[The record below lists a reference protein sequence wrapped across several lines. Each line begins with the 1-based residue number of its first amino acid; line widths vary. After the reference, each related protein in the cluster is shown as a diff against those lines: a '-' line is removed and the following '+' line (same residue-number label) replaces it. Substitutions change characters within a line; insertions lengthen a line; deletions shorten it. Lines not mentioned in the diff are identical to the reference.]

1 MAGITS
7 LGVHTPVALPYL
19 IAEGLL
25 PHEPKTG
32 LYSWETYVFAES
44 QGEVEEEVLA
54 TKNCVVWSQGN
65 FIRNVFRFDLEGED
79 LIQAILTKF
88 PPSGDVGPK
97 QGAKAQ
103 SDEGYSELN
112 RDEGPS
118 DLAPSCQEERPRSL
132 ERALVVFLKSKAHI
146 YFLHG
151 TNHVLDL
158 PFEVAR
164 AFPAPRGAILQ
175 RKASSAPPSPPTPQI
190 PAAPPNSFLS
200 QLHPSSSYLQ
210 SPTLIKS
217 FGSTQPNRPSPLT
230 GKSRLDALFQD
241 VLGSPSQRADDEL
254 APLYTLTNPLSELG
268 VITYSI
274 QHPKPRLSGKTKPGM
289 SVEFEPLDS
298 AETVVYVSA
307 VDELKSGKGH
317 SQESLMLLV
326 TINRDMQMCTIWH
339 AWYIDEK
346 SLSSLLK
353 QRAAHKAAKARRR
366 SSFLSVNIGTGAT
379 TPAVRNREG
388 TRESFAGAG
397 SMRLPGE
404 PSGAHQLGASSRK
417 PTRQEEEEAMASQM
431 DPDYQPSASQQ
442 AARESR
448 RISSL
453 NTDVR
458 ASQHNVTASF
468 GGPGGRRNASFGGP
482 NERKSFGHRKSRG
495 STPGSI
501 NSRSLGPDDD
511 LMDLDSSMDAD
522 GEETLESI
530 VRHIRATFDAVG
542 AESIFGGAGDNFKR
556 ELVVRKLHSF
566 PLASGG
572 SNLDHHANSIRVLT
586 LMGRSPQ
593 HALNVYIHQRQAKDL
608 MCLRLKIKRRSLWP
622 EMPDSP
628 SITIPIYLGETKL
641 EQCNDI
647 VKLRHDSVDAVLLGD
662 RGLIL
667 SIDDRKPCS
676 LPKPAPYRMY
686 NALAMYS
693 IEASV
698 DRDIGRNRVLED
710 PDRSGLSLVNA
721 GSNGRYDE
729 RTSDGVHHRRQLQLR
744 PKDDFVGR
752 LLEVC
757 QSVLPSRHSKAIPTL
772 WCLAH
777 AFLLE
782 RPDQMERTTAS
793 TDWVAFATTVFVLV
807 INMIDERA
815 RAALRVS
822 SVAVSKTSA
831 KPSSQLRQ
839 RQHGRQSMQKS
850 TWSWMDED
858 RQRSG
863 KASTT
868 SPRGPSK
875 ASKGKDQLATIAA
888 ALAVE
893 LQQSAAPW
901 ASSHESLA
909 LSSSDAM
916 RLIIGLHIFREE
928 QKLCTL
934 SSNGQDSN
942 LLALVVAQLGTWYSL
957 IPWSHETGQYYE
969 LEGASEERWSFVRTV
984 DRLPPQLP
992 LMDEPVGVFHWFEHA
1007 LDVQSGERYPTLDVI
1022 ANLSAEMLSSKARNE
1037 FAVQLT
1043 PRISKLSDMLE
1054 ATSGLNASSTITV
1067 ELMAKHGI
1075 TREFMETLPDAIA
1088 APFREAIVRCEREPP
1103 TTWSPE
1109 LLALV
1114 GREDLVVKFNDHII
1128 TPPKPNATIAGAP
1141 RDVQSVCHAL
1151 EHHPYNAK
1159 TKEASRHAVSQ
1170 LIFHEDR
1177 RLIEATSLMH
1187 FNSIQVAECP
1197 KQPDW
1202 SDAHHFEQQRKM
1214 MQWVTVRMIALPA
1227 GDAMIHYDC
1236 QTPLLTD
1243 KYHLP
1248 GFSSACLMQPM
1259 GHTLTTD
1266 RSGLTEEKVNWAYF
1280 HAGVSVGL
1288 RVSHNVQGID
1298 TSWIAFNK
1306 PNELTNRH
1314 AGLLLAL
1321 GLGGHLRHLAK
1332 WLSFKYLTPKHTMT
1346 SVGLLL
1352 GLSASYMG
1360 TMDSLITRMLSVHI
1374 TRMLPPGAAELNV
1387 SPITQTAGLMGIGL
1401 LYYNTQHRR
1410 MSEIMLSEVEHME
1423 LEDPDSGPDP
1433 LRDESYRLAAGFAL
1447 GYINLGK
1454 GKNLRGLHGMYLP
1467 ERLLAIA
1474 VGPRPVNAVHIFD
1487 RATAG
1492 AVVALA
1498 LVYMKSGDGAI
1509 ARKID
1514 IPDTE
1519 TQFDHV
1525 RADMLMLRAMTK
1537 NVILWD
1543 GIVVNE
1549 PSSGAPSWIQANL
1562 PACYKTRFE
1571 YITASSGRHPL
1582 KSADVP
1588 FFNIVTG
1595 LAWALGVKYA
1605 GSGNTHARDEILS
1618 VLNYFYMVKGGA
1630 DAYYYD
1636 AKLARSTVRRCI
1648 DVLALAAATVMA
1660 GTGDLQTFRYLRR
1673 LHGRTDPETPYGSHF
1688 AAHLAIGVL
1697 FLGGGTYTLGT
1708 SNLAVASMICAFYPL
1723 FPTDVYDNH
1732 VHLQAFRHLWV
1743 FAAEARC
1750 LVVEEIDTH
1759 RPISMPIIVMLT
1771 SGATKALTAPC
1782 LLPDLDTIATVQT
1795 NDPAYWRVTLDF
1807 SSNPAHLAAFR
1818 KNQRI
1823 FVRRCPASEAHN
1835 SVFSSTL
1842 TALNSNNPLVPS
1854 SNNNDK
1860 QWQTTLLT
1868 SLPTFKDLDKAD
1880 LELILPPSAG
1890 AAGDVHCALFTDE
1903 RGTVVDDRLALTR
1916 SAMFGTERD
1925 ELWNLRVLL
1934 AWAER
1939 ARESGEDMRWL
1950 GEEVVEEL
1958 RARVEERRRV
1968 VSG

>member
-32 LYSWETYVFAES
+32 LYSWETYVFTEG
-44 QGEVEEEVLA
+44 QGDVEEEVLA
-54 TKNCVVWSQGN
+54 TKDCVVWSQGD

-79 LIQAILTKF
+79 VIQAILTKF
-88 PPSGDVGPK
+88 PSCGDAGPE
-97 QGAKAQ
+97 QGANAKTGK
-103 SDEGYSELN
+103 SYLGPG
-112 RDEGPS
+112 RDAGPS
-118 DLAPSCQEERPRSL
+118 DLATGFQEETPRSL
-132 ERALVVFLKSKAHI
+132 ERALVVFLKTKAHI

-175 RKASSAPPSPPTPQI
+175 RKASALSSSPPTPQM
-190 PAAPPNSFLS
+190 PAAPPNSFFS

-230 GKSRLDALFQD
+230 GKSRLDALFKD
-241 VLGSPSQRADDEL
+241 VLGSPNQRADDEL

-268 VITYSI
+268 VVTYSL

-298 AETVVYVSA
+298 AETVVYLSPI
-307 VDELKSGKGH
+307 DELKSSQGH
-317 SQESLMLLV
+317 SQGSLMLLV
-326 TINRDMQMCTIWH
+326 TTNYDMQMCTIWH

-379 TPAVRNREG
+379 TPAVRHRDG

-397 SMRLPGE
+397 SIRLPGE
-404 PSGAHQLGASSRK
+404 PSVAHQPGASSRK
-417 PTRQEEEEAMASQM
+417 PTRQEEEEVMASQM
-431 DPDYQPSASQQ
+431 DPDYRPSASQQ
-442 AARESR
+442 AARDSR

-468 GGPGGRRNASFGGP
+468 GGPGARRNASFGGP

-501 NSRSLGPDDD
+501 YSRSLGPDDD

-530 VRHIRATFDAVG
+530 VRHIRATFKAVG
-542 AESIFGGAGDNFKR
+542 AGNIFGGAGDDFKR

-566 PLASGG
+566 PLASAG
-572 SNLDHHANSIRVLT
+572 SNLDRHANSIRVVT
-586 LMGRSPQ
+586 LMGTSPHPRTEDQ
-593 HALNVYIHQRQAKDL
+593 GLNVYIHQKQAKEL
-608 MCLRLKIKRRSLWP
+608 MCFRIKIKQRSLWP
-622 EMPDSP
+622 EMPVSP
-628 SITIPIYLGETKL
+628 SITIPIFSGEMKL

-647 VKLRHDSVDAVLLGD
+647 VKLRHDSVEAVLLGD
-662 RGLIL
+662 RGLIF
-667 SIDDRKPCS
+667 SIDDRKPCN
-676 LPKPAPYRMY
+676 LPKPAPYKMY

-693 IEASV
+693 IETSV
-698 DRDIGRNRVLED
+698 DRDIGRNRVLEE
-710 PDRSGLSLVNA
+710 PLRSGLSLVNA
-721 GSNGRYDE
+721 GSNGRFDE
-729 RTSDGVHHRRQLQLR
+729 RASNGVHHRRQLQLR
-744 PKDDFVGR
+744 PKDDFVVR

-757 QSVLPSRHSKAIPTL
+757 QSVLPIRQSKAIPTL
-772 WCLAH
+772 WCLSH
-777 AFLLE
+777 ALLLD
-782 RPDQMERTTAS
+782 RPYYLGRTTAS
-793 TDWVAFATTVFVLV
+793 MDWVAFATTVFVLV
-807 INMIDERA
+807 IHMVDERA
-815 RAALRVS
+815 RAALHVS
-822 SVAVSKTSA
+822 NVAASKISA
-831 KPSSQLRQ
+831 KSSSQLRQ
-839 RQHGRQSMQKS
+839 TLYGRQLMQKS

-858 RQRSG
+858 RPRSS
-863 KASTT
+863 KASTI
-868 SPRGPSK
+868 SSQGSDKP
-875 ASKGKDQLATIAA
+875 SKGKDQFAITAAT
-888 ALAVE
+888 LAVL
-893 LQQSAAPW
+893 LQQLAASW
-901 ASSHESLA
+901 ISSHGSLA

-934 SSNGQDSN
+934 SSNGQDSD
-942 LLALVVAQLGTWYSL
+942 LLALVIAQLGTWHSL
-957 IPWSHETGQYYE
+957 SPWSHETGQYYE

-984 DRLPPQLP
+984 DRLPPQMP

-1007 LDVQSGERYPTLDVI
+1007 LDVQSAERYPTLNVI
-1022 ANLSAEMLSSKARNE
+1022 ANLGAEMSSSKARNE
-1037 FAVQLT
+1037 LAVQLT

-1054 ATSGLNASSTITV
+1054 ATSGLNASSTTTV

-1075 TREFMETLPDAIA
+1075 TIEFMETLPDAIA

-1103 TTWSPE
+1103 TTWSSK

-1114 GREDLVVKFNDHII
+1114 GREDLIVDVNDRYI
-1128 TPPKPNATIAGAP
+1128 TPSKSVATIAGAP

-1151 EHHPYNAK
+1151 EHHPYNAR

-1170 LIFHEDR
+1170 LIFHKDR

-1227 GDAMIHYDC
+1227 GNAMIHYDC

-1288 RVSHNVQGID
+1288 RISRNVQGID
-1298 TSWIAFNK
+1298 TSWVAFNK

-1374 TRMLPPGAAELNV
+1374 TMMLPPGAAELNV

-1498 LVYMKSGDGAI
+1498 
-1509 ARKID
+1509 
-1514 IPDTE
+1514 P
-1519 TQFDHV
+1519 
-1525 RADMLMLRAMTK
+1525 DMLMLRAMTK
-1537 NVILWD
+1537 HVILWD

-1549 PSSGAPSWIQANL
+1549 PSSGAPGWIQANL
-1562 PACYKTRFE
+1562 PVCYKTRFE

-1595 LAWALGVKYA
+1595 LAWALSLKYA
-1605 GSGNTHARDEILS
+1605 GSGNTHAREEILS

-1708 SNLAVASMICAFYPL
+1708 SDLAVASMICAFYPL

-1795 NDPAYWRVTLDF
+1795 NDPAYWGVTLDF
-1807 SSNPAHLAAFR
+1807 SSNPSHLAAFR
-1818 KNQRI
+1818 KTQRV

-1842 TALNSNNPLVPS
+1842 AALNSNNPLAPS

-1890 AAGDVHCALFTDE
+1890 AAGNVHSALFTDE

-1916 SAMFGTERD
+1916 SAMFGRERD
-1925 ELWNLRVLL
+1925 ELWNLRVLF

-1968 VSG
+1968 MGG